1 MWQCPEKSQ
10 ARIGRFSTFLR
21 EREKNAINVISITA
35 LGIKMADHSQGESGV
50 GRNRAAKA
58 KSVRLKILP
67 LSS

>member
-35 LGIKMADHSQGESGV
+35 LGIKMADHSQSESGV
-50 GRNRAAKA
+50 SRNRAAKS
-58 KSVRLKILP
+58 KSLRSIFCP
-67 LSS
+67 